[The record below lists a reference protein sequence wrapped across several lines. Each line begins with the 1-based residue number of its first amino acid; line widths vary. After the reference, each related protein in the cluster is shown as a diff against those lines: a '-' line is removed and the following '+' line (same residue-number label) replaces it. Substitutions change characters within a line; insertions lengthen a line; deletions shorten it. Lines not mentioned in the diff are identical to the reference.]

1 MTNNIPVTVY
11 ILDKEYRV
19 ACPEDEH
26 SALLASASLLNSRM
40 REIRDAGKVIGADR
54 VAVMAA
60 LNLTH
65 ELLTE
70 KTSRE
75 NFSRDVAA
83 RLRGIEER
91 VSSVLVADS
100 ELRSETS
107 PIQV

>member
-1 MTNNIPVTVY
+1 MSDSIPVTVY

-40 REIRDAGKVIGADR
+40 REIRDAGKIIGADR
-54 VAVMAA
+54 IAVMAA

-70 KTSRE
+70 KASRE
-75 NFSRDVAA
+75 NFSRDMAA
-83 RLRGIEER
+83 RLRGVEER
-91 VSSVLVADS
+91 VNAALATDHSLSSEAS
-100 ELRSETS
+100 
-107 PIQV
+107 